1 MDKLIKKS
9 KKLKMKIIKYKKKVN
24 SLQNELIDLEKE
36 MANFNVEDVAKS
48 IPLNEQQKEIVESN
62 DKNILVIACPGSGKT
77 HTLISRYVNLV
88 TLKKINS
95 ERIILIT
102 FTKKAGQEMSNRI
115 NGVVPNKLPLYV
127 GTLHGLSYR
136 ILQDYQ
142 YINSTV
148 LDENDSRIMLLDMV
162 EKPYEAKKMTP
173 EEIEFIKKK
182 ITDIVMRASCTYPFD
197 IKTVIRKNNMTKYED
212 FIEQVY
218 IIYQTKK
225 KEQGL
230 TDFSDL
236 MVEFGKFLDTND
248 GKEFINKIDYVF
260 FDEYQDVNPIQ
271 NHILHKFYKKSN
283 IMAVGDD
290 AQAIYSFRGS
300 NIKYINNFNKTF
312 KPSKLYK
319 LEKNYR
325 SSPSIVNF
333 CQNIIEQNVNQFKKN
348 VIAVQDKAGS
358 KPQIICKENQYQWV
372 IDDIKKNIET
382 GKKYS
387 DMVVL
392 ARKNKL
398 IDDIEL
404 VMMKNRIPCIKQ
416 IGLSLLNK
424 NHVKDFIAFITIL
437 INKKSVI
444 HWKRVIALHKNIR
457 DANKIIEHGE
467 NIFDSIEY
475 FMEKSKL
482 FKRCL
487 EDLHTFIL
495 EINKNNNPMFQAR
508 YILEYLSN
516 LWTKKKESNI
526 DAKTEDI
533 RTLLNFLNDLTLEQF
548 ISELYLNI
556 EIDAEEEDN
565 ILLSTV
571 HGAKG
576 LEWKYVYLIDMNSRD
591 FPLIIGKNYNDQFE
605 QMEEERRLFYVASS
619 RAKKYLTITYSEKQD
634 SHRRVNVSPFIRE
647 LKKELYSNIDVNL
660 NYFQLEGNIN
670 KDINNYL
677 NFIGFSKIYPIIN
690 NLKNTKTILIEKLD
704 IPKYLNSVNDR
715 FILSKFF
722 SYLINKMIKND
733 FDKKVNKLNLD
744 FVSRFNNFSKK
755 VLSSYIDPYED
766 WKDNLKNIYYIATFN
781 NKNKEA
787 IELYKN
793 FLISKESIKYYKKLQ
808 TKLYEYI
815 KSLKP
820 KKIILNKQVN
830 YKSIKSNIKLIID
843 DHLIDIRY
851 SENDSN
857 TINNICQ
864 CMLQSFLLKKKE
876 HKINK
881 ISIYNV
887 LLGQINTYNTDKINY
902 SSIQKLIYKN

>member
-1 MDKLIKKS
+1 MEKFIKKS
-9 KKLKMKIIKYKKKVN
+9 KKLKLKIAKYKKKIN

-36 MANFNVEDVAKS
+36 IANFNIQDVAKS
-48 IPLNEQQKEIVESN
+48 IPLNEQQKEIVESTS
-62 DKNILVIACPGSGKT
+62 KNILVIACPGSGKT

-115 NGVVPNKLPLYV
+115 NNVVPNKLPLYV

-136 ILQDYQ
+136 ILQDYH
-142 YINSTV
+142 YINSTI
-148 LDENDSRIMLLDMV
+148 LDENDSRTMLLDMV
-162 EKPYEAKKMTP
+162 DETYESKNMTP
-173 EEIEFIKKK
+173 DEIEFIKKK
-182 ITDIVMRASCTYPFD
+182 ISDIIMRASCSYPFD
-197 IKTVIRKNNMTKYED
+197 IGPVIRKNNMNKYKD
-212 FIEQVY
+212 FIEKVY
-218 IIYQTKK
+218 ITYQTKK

-236 MVEFGKFLDTND
+236 MVEFGNFLDTNQ
-248 GKEFINKIDYVF
+248 GKEFIKKIDYVF
-260 FDEYQDVNPIQ
+260 FDEYQDINPIQ

-300 NIKYINNFNKTF
+300 NIKYINEFNNKF

-325 SSPSIVNF
+325 STPSIVNF
-333 CQNIIEQNVNQFKKN
+333 CQNIIENNVNQFKKN
-348 VIAVQDKAGS
+348 VVAVQDKEGS
-358 KPQIICKENQYQWV
+358 KPHVICKENQYQWI
-372 IDDIKKNIET
+372 IDDIKKNIDN

-404 VMMKNRIPCIKQ
+404 IMMRNKIPCVKQ

-444 HWKRVIALHKNIR
+444 HWKRILALHKNIR
-457 DANKIIEHGE
+457 DANKIIDYGE
-467 NIFDSIEY
+467 NIFKSIEY

-482 FKRCL
+482 YKRCL
-487 EDLHTFIL
+487 QDLHNFVI
-495 EINKNNNPMFQAR
+495 EINKNKNPMFQAR
-508 YILEYLSN
+508 YILEYLSE

-526 DAKTEDI
+526 EAKIEDI
-533 RTLLNFLNDLTLEQF
+533 RTLLNFLNELTLDEF

-556 EIDAEEEDN
+556 EIDAEEDDN

-576 LEWKYVYLIDMNSRD
+576 LEWDYVYLIDMNSND
-591 FPLIIGKNYNDQFE
+591 FPLIIANNFVDQME

-619 RAKKYLTITYSEKQD
+619 RAKKYLTITYTE
-634 SHRRVNVSPFIRE
+634 RNNNNRLICVSPFIRE
-647 LKKELYSNIDVNL
+647 LKQEYFSNIDVNL
-660 NYFQLEGNIN
+660 NYFQLEGRIGT
-670 KDINNYL
+670 DINNYL
-677 NFIGFSKIYPIIN
+677 NLIGYNKIYPIIN
-690 NLKNTKTILIEKLD
+690 NLTTTKTKLIEKFE
-704 IPKYLNSVNDR
+704 IPKFLNKTDR
-715 FILSKFF
+715 FILPKFF
-722 SYLINKMIKND
+722 GYLIAKMIKND

-744 FVSRFNNFSKK
+744 FVSKFNNFSKK
-755 VLSSYIDPYED
+755 ALSSYTDPYED
-766 WKDNLKNIYYIATFN
+766 WKDNIKNIFYITTFS

-787 IELYKN
+787 VELYKN
-793 FLISKESIKYYKKLQ
+793 FLISNESTKYYKKLQ
-808 TKLYEYI
+808 AKLYEFI
-815 KSLKP
+815 KSQKP
-820 KKIILNKQVN
+820 KKITLNKQLN

-857 TINNICQ
+857 SLNNICLCLLQ
-864 CMLQSFLLKKKE
+864 CFLLKKTN
-876 HKINK
+876 HQINK

-887 LLGQINTYNTDKINY
+887 ILGEINTYNTENINY
-902 SSIQKLIYKN
+902 NVIQKIIYKN